1 MIATFTLVLIP
12 GGRLLKRF
20 GPRTTAGFG
29 AVLFAAGYLAASVSA
44 GRYPLLLMSLG
55 GLTGAGIGLVYLC
68 PIVVGTR
75 LFPKHRGLVTGLS
88 VGGFGAGAVLW
99 NAFLH
104 ALLDPAV
111 YSIGTVFRLIALVA
125 GGLAL
130 AASLLLG
137 KALQPVPQ
145 AEELGVD
152 PVRPPHPTGGSI
164 RLFLGLFGGTFT
176 GLLIVSHLTSMAMAA
191 GLGESLRVY
200 AIPVFALG
208 NVSGRLVWGGIHD
221 WLGSRRAILLSLSS
235 QAAAVLLFAALF
247 FSGIGSWILLLGI
260 FLIGMGFGSCFVVF
274 ASATMERF
282 GIDRFPI
289 LYPRIFLGYG
299 AAALVGPL
307 VGGWMV
313 DRSGGYGL
321 SVALALLV
329 ILSALLLAS
338 LRARRRGPRVS

>member
-1 MIATFTLVLIP
+1 
-12 GGRLLKRF
+12 
-20 GPRTTAGFG
+20 
-29 AVLFAAGYLAASVSA
+29 
-44 GRYPLLLMSLG
+44 
-55 GLTGAGIGLVYLC
+55 
-68 PIVVGTR
+68 
-75 LFPKHRGLVTGLS
+75 
-88 VGGFGAGAVLW
+88 
-99 NAFLH
+99 
-104 ALLDPAV
+104 
-111 YSIGTVFRLIALVA
+111 
-125 GGLAL
+125 
-130 AASLLLG
+130 
-137 KALQPVPQ
+137 
-145 AEELGVD
+145 
-152 PVRPPHPTGGSI
+152 
-164 RLFLGLFGGTFT
+164 
-176 GLLIVSHLTSMAMAA
+176 
-191 GLGESLRVY
+191 
-200 AIPVFALG
+200 
-208 NVSGRLVWGGIHD
+208 
-221 WLGSRRAILLSLSS
+221 
-235 QAAAVLLFAALF
+235 VLLFAALF